1 MDSRS
6 YTIVRARAKTKMTI
20 ETKGRGKNILA
31 VLSLLAALLV
41 SPLPSRAADSDSLQ
55 VTLSPVVS
63 LSVTISTDTVLW
75 RNAGGGADISGL
87 DLGGLDLGA
96 TVYMVQP
103 ATFTISTNYSA
114 AELDVQ
120 GVAASLGSWSFDADG
135 EAAQDAL
142 QVYALMGATSE
153 PDAPALSDYDDGST
167 DETGDQVVGSARRYG
182 RAGSDDGTN
191 NSVFQKSS
199 YSWASENLGQ
209 DEQRHLWLRLDLPP
223 STSDT
228 GLKTFGITLTVK
240 AEN

>member
-1 MDSRS
+1 MSL
-6 YTIVRARAKTKMTI
+6 

-31 VLSLLAALLV
+31 VLSLLAALLC
-41 SPLPSRAADSDSLQ
+41 SPLPSRAADSDALQ
-55 VTLSPVVS
+55 ITLSPVVS
-63 LSVTISTDTVLW
+63 LSVTISTDAVLW
-75 RNAGGGADISGL
+75 RNEGGGADIPGL
-87 DLGGLDLGA
+87 DLGGLDMGA
-96 TVYMVQP
+96 TVYMVRP
-103 ATFTISTNYSA
+103 ATFTVSTNFSA

-120 GVAASLGSWSFDADG
+120 GVAMDLGAWSFDSDG
-135 EAAQDAL
+135 TAEQDKL
-142 QVYALMGATSE
+142 QVYALMGATSKHE
-153 PDAPALSDYDDGST
+153 APALSDFDDGSA
-167 DETGDQVVGSARRYG
+167 DDVGDQVIAAPRRYG